1 MCKYAPSYAA
11 DLNSAVSAFAVE
23 VFECN
28 NSEVKDFKLFP
39 TMRIFLFYTYV
50 YKLTLSTPN
59 QGNSQLE
66 MVQNFKRPADSDVS
80 SSQSNKNHKV
90 NTKWVVEDFCVCMS
104 LTSEIW

>member
-1 MCKYAPSYAA
+1 MHNHAPLYTAS
-11 DLNSAVSAFAVE
+11 LNTVQGASVVAP
-23 VFECN
+23 FECS
-28 NSEVKDFKLFP
+28 NSEAQVFKLFP